1 MTNKT
6 LTTLTKKYDS
16 DNLGPFEVLGS
27 EILLYPAL
35 DALEYYY
42 KNILLCWNPLKNIKD
57 KDEDERE
64 YLKRESKMID
74 YLKKITKEN
83 IELGKAII
91 NDADCL
97 RYHFDRVELFFK
109 NYANILIF
117 VEEIPA

>member
-6 LTTLTKKYDS
+6 LNTLTKKYDP
-16 DNLGPFEVLGS
+16 NNMGPFEVLGS
-27 EILLYPAL
+27 EILFYPAL

-42 KNILLCWNPLKNIKD
+42 KNILLDLNPLRNIKD
-57 KDEDERE
+57 EGERACLE
-64 YLKRESKMID
+64 RESKMID
-74 YLKKITKEN
+74 HLKKITKEN

-91 NDADCL
+91 NDADCQ
-97 RYHFDRVELFFK
+97 RYHFDRVELFLK